1 MSYVNTQ
8 KLSYQSY
15 LRRENN
21 TRHHRWDE
29 ELELY
34 RSLKEGDI
42 QGVKKNT
49 QLFLSAI
56 CGHLSDNEMR
66 NRRYMFVASTTL
78 ATRFSIEGGMN
89 EEDAYTASD
98 LYIQKMDQCED
109 AQSITDLYIDMLMF
123 FTRTMATIKKKDI
136 FSKPV
141 TQCMDYVYYHLHE
154 KITISTLAEYVDL
167 NPNYL
172 SGLFKSETG
181 QTISHYINEQ
191 RMTAAKNMLVYSDT
205 SIAEIACILSF
216 NTQSHFTKVFRQ
228 TYGITPMECRKK
240 YYRIGFE
247 QGPLG
252 SGFDTLGGK

>member
-1 MSYVNTQ
+1 MNLSVN
-8 KLSYQSY
+8 
-15 LRRENN
+15 
-21 TRHHRWDE
+21 
-29 ELELY
+29 
-34 RSLKEGDI
+34 I
-42 QGVKKNT
+42 AGVEWKNPVT
-49 QLFLSAI
+49 
-56 CGHLSDNEMR
+56 
-66 NRRYMFVASTTL
+66 
-78 ATRFSIEGGMN
+78 
-89 EEDAYTASD
+89 TASGTFGSGME
-98 LYIQKMDQCED
+98 Y
-109 AQSITDLYIDMLMF
+109 
-123 FTRTMATIKKKDI
+123 
-136 FSKPV
+136 
-141 TQCMDYVYYHLHE
+141 
-154 KITISTLAEYVDL
+154 AEYVDL